1 MSSKNEKRSVSLAIR
16 ILIGLVLG
24 VIVGIALQG
33 NPEIA
38 TTYIAPI
45 GTVFLNLI
53 KLIIVPLVFASL
65 VVGVAGMEDVTKLG
79 RVGAKTFIYYFITT
93 AIAIFI
99 GLLLANVLNVGGG
112 YVLPSAADI
121 TYEAAEAPPFIQ
133 TLVNIIPSNPLKSIV
148 NGDMLQI
155 IVFALIFG
163 VGLLVIGEKGKI
175 VFSIFDSIAEA
186 MYAITRFIMSLAP
199 IGVFGLIAPVIAQN
213 GPEVLLPLLKLIAI
227 VYLASIVHI
236 IVVYGLSV
244 KFLSGIN
251 PIEFA
256 KKAFPAW
263 ATAFTTSSSS
273 GTLPVT
279 MQCAETLGVPQ
290 PISSF
295 VLPLGATINMDGT
308 AIYQGVSALF
318 IAQVFGVNL
327 SISQQL
333 TIILTATLAS
343 VGTAGVPGAGMI
355 MLAMVLQSVGLPVE
369 GIALVAGVDRILDM
383 MRTSLNVLGDLTA
396 STFVTKTEGDF
407 VYVVDNDIKD
417 PDIEL

>member
-1 MSSKNEKRSVSLAIR
+1 MTNGNEKRSMSLAIR

-24 VIVGIALQG
+24 VVVGLALQG
-33 NPEIA
+33 SPEIA
-38 TTYIAPI
+38 NTFIAPI
-45 GTVFLNLI
+45 GTIFLNLI

-93 AIAIFI
+93 AIAILI
-99 GLLLANVLNVGGG
+99 GLLLANVLNVGGN
-112 YVLPSAADI
+112 YVLSTAGEMV
-121 TYEAAEAPPFIQ
+121 YEAAEAPPFID
-133 TLVNIIPSNPLKSIV
+133 TLVNIIPSNPLKALV

-163 VGLLVIGEKGKI
+163 MGLLVIGEKGKV
-175 VFSIFDSIAEA
+175 VFNIFDSISEA

-199 IGVFGLIAPVIAQN
+199 IGVFGLMAPVIANN
-213 GPEVLLPLLKLIAI
+213 GPEVLLPLIRLIGIA
-227 VYLASIVHI
+227 YLASAVHI
-236 IVVYGLSV
+236 VLVYGASV
-244 KFLSGIN
+244 KFLSKMN
-251 PIEFA
+251 PLEFA
-256 KKAFPAW
+256 RKAFPAW

-273 GTLPVT
+273 GTLPVS
-279 MQCAETLGVPQ
+279 MQSAESLGIPQ
-290 PISSF
+290 PIYSF

-318 IAQVFGVNL
+318 IAQVFGVSL
-327 SISQQL
+327 TLSQQL

-383 MRTSLNVLGDLTA
+383 VRTSLNVLGDLTA
-396 STFVTKTEGDF
+396 ALFVSRSEGD
-407 VYVVDNDIKD
+407 VVIVKKD
-417 PDIEL
+417 DTI

>member
-1 MSSKNEKRSVSLAIR
+1 MTNNEKRSMSLAIK
-16 ILIGLVLG
+16 IFIGLVAG

-38 TTYIAPI
+38 TTFIAPI

-79 RVGAKTFIYYFITT
+79 RVGARTFIYYFVTT

-99 GLLLANVLNVGGG
+99 GLMLANFLNVGGG
-112 YVLPSAADI
+112 YVLPAASEI
-121 TYEAAEAPPFIQ
+121 VYEAAEAPPFIQ
-133 TLVNIIPSNPLKSIV
+133 TLVNIIPSNPLKALV

-163 VGLLVIGEKGKI
+163 MGLLVIGEKGKV
-175 VFSIFDSIAEA
+175 VFNIFDSIAEA

-199 IGVFGLIAPVIAQN
+199 IGVFGLIAPVIATN
-213 GPEVLLPLLKLIAI
+213 GPNVLLPLLKLIGIA
-227 VYLASIVHI
+227 YLASAVHI
-236 IVVYGLSV
+236 VVVYGASV
-244 KFLSGIN
+244 KFLSKMN
-251 PIEFA
+251 PLEFA
-256 KKAFPAW
+256 RKAFPAW

-290 PISSF
+290 PIYSF

-318 IAQVFGVNL
+318 IAQVFGISL
-327 SISQQL
+327 SLSQQV

-383 MRTSLNVLGDLTA
+383 ARTSLNVLGDLTA
-396 STFVTKTEGDF
+396 ATFVATTEGDIHIEK
-407 VYVVDNDIKD
+407 DNN
-417 PDIEL
+417 